1 MLSATKTEAYAKGTN
16 PGYQRNILG
25 DFHTKAA
32 TESIKWMKPILLL
45 LSNFAI
51 IMSL

>member
-1 MLSATKTEAYAKGTN
+1 MLSVIKTEAHAK
-16 PGYQRNILG
+16 GYQRNILG
-25 DFHTKAA
+25 DFHTKAT
-32 TESIKWMKPILLL
+32 TESIKWMKSILLL